1 MSKFKYLKISKSI
14 KIRYLKNNFKK
25 NPYVVF
31 LHGFMSDLEGEKPK
45 KLKKFCDKKKI
56 GFLGIEYSGHGKSTG
71 KFTNGNISK
80 WSHQVRFTIKKI
92 IKKNNFII
100 VGSSMGSWIS
110 IKQFEYFRKQI
121 KGFIGIGSAPEFLE
135 KVMWKKFSKKMKKET
150 IKNGVY
156 NLKHG
161 GFEYPI
167 TYQLIKDGRKNKVLN
182 KKIYTKIPVT
192 LFHGSKDEAVS
203 AVYSKKLIKIFKS
216 AQKKVLIIKGG
227 DHSLFSVKYQKKI
240 INELQNI
247 INQTN

>member
-1 MSKFKYLKISKSI
+1 
-14 KIRYLKNNFKK
+14 
-25 NPYVVF
+25 
-31 LHGFMSDLEGEKPK
+31 
-45 KLKKFCDKKKI
+45 
-56 GFLGIEYSGHGKSTG
+56 
-71 KFTNGNISK
+71 
-80 WSHQVRFTIKKI
+80 
-92 IKKNNFII
+92 
-100 VGSSMGSWIS
+100 
-110 IKQFEYFRKQI
+110 
-121 KGFIGIGSAPEFLE
+121 
-135 KVMWKKFSKKMKKET
+135 MWKKFSKKMKKET

-182 KKIYTKIPVT
+182 KKIYTKIPIT